1 MSEGKI
7 WRDIRD
13 KLSHGLTRLFRNE
26 VGNGV
31 AIRHR
36 DPTVR
41 QKIIVACIALA
52 ERMGGSGGR
61 IHFGLAV
68 GSGDLIG
75 HESIVVTQ
83 AMVGTKVAVFLSCET
98 KTATGKARDEQVNW
112 QNYVISAGG
121 IAVIARSVEDA
132 EKKIA
137 ESVDKLLRGE
147 DSR

>member
-1 MSEGKI
+1 VSEGKI
-7 WRDIRD
+7 WREIRD
-13 KLSHGLTRLFRNE
+13 KLSRGVTRLFRNE

-31 AIRHR
+31 AIRHKHAY
-36 DPTVR
+36 TR
-41 QKIIVACIALA
+41 QAIITACIELA
-52 ERMGGSGGR
+52 QKMGGSGAR
-61 IHFGLAV
+61 IHFGLTV

-75 HESIVVTQ
+75 LETVVITPE
-83 AMVGTKVAVFLSCET
+83 MVGTKIAVFLSCET
-98 KTATGKARDEQVNW
+98 KTATGSVREGQANW
-112 QNYVISAGG
+112 QKFVNSAGG